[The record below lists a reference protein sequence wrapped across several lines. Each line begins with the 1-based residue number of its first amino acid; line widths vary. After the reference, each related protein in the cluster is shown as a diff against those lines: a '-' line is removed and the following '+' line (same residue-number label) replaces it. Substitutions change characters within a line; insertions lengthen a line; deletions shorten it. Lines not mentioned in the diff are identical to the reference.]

1 MLDFRVISIGT
12 LAAHPLWGERQPTRA
27 GHATCTL
34 VRSGDEVILVDPG
47 LPEAA
52 LLPRLAERAGLK
64 PQQITAVFLTGFHPD
79 THRGLSA
86 FEHAPWYISKA
97 EREAVGVP
105 MVSALRHAVEHRNQE
120 LQDAIR
126 TEVALLERCR
136 EAPDELARGVDV
148 FPLPGVSPGLCGLL
162 LEHPGAT
169 TLIAGDAVPTVE
181 HLAKGQVLPWAAN
194 VAAAKSS
201 FAEAL
206 EIADWLILGRDN
218 IVPSPG
224 LTGSAAGE
232 GEEEGSEDSE
242 EQGTVERDDE
252 LDARDDQAQ
261 RGADETDD
269 DDL

>member
-194 VAAAKSS
+194 VAAAKS
-201 FAEAL
+201 
-206 EIADWLILGRDN
+206 
-218 IVPSPG
+218 
-224 LTGSAAGE
+224 
-232 GEEEGSEDSE
+232 
-242 EQGTVERDDE
+242 
-252 LDARDDQAQ
+252 
-261 RGADETDD
+261 
-269 DDL
+269 